1 MTKVWKEDNFVFKR
15 QHEFFTDN
23 EIHFL
28 KLMYHTGYVPYA
40 EQVDRDLLKIE
51 YIPDEDVTD
60 PDEFLSHL
68 ENVLHSLQKCNIAH
82 GDLTTYAIRV
92 KDNKPY
98 LIDFSESRFID
109 DPRPHKRPEGDK
121 YWMTYSMHQ
130 LVSSSNAIN
139 KRFKSQFQ
147 SISWHVS
154 FKNKTVLDLG
164 CGYGD
169 MLLAATHAGASK
181 VTGIDYNEDVLRIT
195 KERIEGKGIELV
207 QFDIN
212 NIDKY
217 IPIKYDIIVCFSV
230 LPYLDDQ
237 NKTLDWISDNCDTA
251 LIEVQYENDGPGTIK
266 NDRTCRELLRGYFYS
281 VKDIGKTLVDYR
293 NKYRTIWMC
302 DT

>member
-1 MTKVWKEDNFVFKR
+1 M
-15 QHEFFTDN
+15 
-23 EIHFL
+23 
-28 KLMYHTGYVPYA
+28 PYA

-51 YIPDEDVTD
+51 YIPNEDVTD

-68 ENVLHSLQKCNIAH
+68 EHVLHSLQKCNIAH

-130 LVSSSNAIN
+130 LISSSNAIN
-139 KRFKSQFQ
+139 KRFKNQWQ
-147 SISWHVS
+147 SISWNVS
-154 FKNKTVLDLG
+154 FKNKSVLDLG

-169 MLLAATHAGASK
+169 MLLAVVEAGASK
-181 VTGIDYNEDVLRIT
+181 VTGVDNNEDVLRIT
-195 KERIEGKGIELV
+195 KERIEGSKIKLMHS
-207 QFDIN
+207 
-212 NIDKY
+212 NIDK
-217 IPIKYDIIVCFSV
+217 IVVPHPYDIIVCFSV

-237 NKTLDWISDNCDTA
+237 NKTLDWISDHCDTS
-251 LIEVQYENDGPGTIK
+251 LIEVQYEGDGPGTIK
-266 NDRTCRELLRGYFYS
+266 NDDEMKNLLEQYFKQIKS
-281 VKDIGKTLVDYR
+281 IGKTLVDYR
-293 NKYRTIWMC
+293 QKYRTIWMC